1 MVNKPENPEEL
12 GELLNFLFVSI
23 LFFMGFC
30 VLFLSGI
37 TLSSLT
43 ILQARFLE
51 IFALGVLENSIFE
64 VIMNTFSG
72 IFIALLGFTI
82 FCMGLS
88 FLAVKKPGKMK
99 YFLIAPIICSG
110 ILFNFSTMFLFLAMG
125 LFLASL
131 YVIPLGETYEQELK
145 KWKKFRIGSN
155 AVSHALLV
163 MFIFVFIGSL
173 VSFYT
178 NDSYSQIYMET
189 TAESLSN
196 IIGGEIS
203 NFATGG
209 DSKLSEGMINKTVED
224 QMQKIRDEYPD
235 LTEEQYSQIEVE
247 LRINI
252 AEKANSF
259 ETSDLGI
266 NITETVSNELENSA
280 LIKSLLIWFP
290 IMMSITIWV
299 SLEFFKSF
307 LFAPS
312 SGIFSYILLSIS
324 EVKLNKEQE
333 IKTLKRLSQ

>member
-1 MVNKPENPEEL
+1 
-12 GELLNFLFVSI
+12 
-23 LFFMGFC
+23 
-30 VLFLSGI
+30 
-37 TLSSLT
+37 
-43 ILQARFLE
+43 
-51 IFALGVLENSIFE
+51 
-64 VIMNTFSG
+64 
-72 IFIALLGFTI
+72 
-82 FCMGLS
+82 
-88 FLAVKKPGKMK
+88 
-99 YFLIAPIICSG
+99 
-110 ILFNFSTMFLFLAMG
+110 MG